1 TTASS
6 EHSWR
11 SWNFAA
17 DRGGLR
23 AQPLE
28 KSPSASLEQD
38 SMESWLTTRSTKRS
52 HISTN
57 SIYSRYPSHP
67 HHSMTCSTEMSST
80 SSNTS
85 REFSM
90 SLPCLRGSV
99 LLKISTRRSERR
111 QQISRTSSTC
121 LMQSTVN

>member
-1 TTASS
+1 MLLQHFSTPTPTDCSILRRRQPRSPPTTASS

-67 HHSMTCSTEMSST
+67 HHSMTCS
-80 SSNTS
+80 
-85 REFSM
+85 
-90 SLPCLRGSV
+90 
-99 LLKISTRRSERR
+99 
-111 QQISRTSSTC
+111 
-121 LMQSTVN
+121 